1 MPATDAPSRKLRWLL
16 IPLRVL
22 LVSLLVALLSFAV
35 CLLLGIVGLGITAWL
50 RGVQP
55 DMTVEQIVDRYHPT
69 TTHGRLRIH
78 NYGNDH
84 PATRSGTPAQP
95 PRLGGQRRS
104 LTGTAAALGVGQRG
118 DGRLVIIVCCGQ
130 SK

>member
-1 MPATDAPSRKLRWLL
+1 MPATDAPSRNLRWLL

-55 DMTVEQIVDRYHPT
+55 DMTVAYRHIAFPAAIVIGAGALVGTIVIEVRRY
-69 TTHGRLRIH
+69 RQQVDDLR
-78 NYGNDH
+78 
-84 PATRSGTPAQP
+84 PM
-95 PRLGGQRRS
+95 
-104 LTGTAAALGVGQRG
+104 
-118 DGRLVIIVCCGQ
+118 
-130 SK
+130 